1 MAVTTPNIGLKK
13 WSIYDLV
20 KLDDFN
26 GNSDILDEKI
36 GAVPEGDNLVDM
48 VGGII
53 DDESG
58 EGDTDKTWSADKL
71 LTDIHNVPAGGTSSQ
86 VLAKASDDDYDLMW
100 VDQTGGGGGGDTNYN
115 NLSNKPKI
123 NDVTLQGSKT
133 ADELGLLQKGAQTLT
148 AAEKT
153 QVRTNIGA
161 ADAAALSTI
170 QTKLTNLFQYKTYEY
185 DVPTVAVNA
194 TLNITANNFGFST
207 PSGYKPFAILR
218 FFTGSVNLAASLI
231 NGNAVGTATAMG
243 IRNIASGAQ
252 SNKTASIGILYIKT
266 GMGI

>member
-26 GNSDILDEKI
+26 GNTDILDEKI
-36 GAVPEGDNLVDM
+36 GAVPEGENLVGM
-48 VGGII
+48 VEGII
-53 DDESG
+53 DDEAG
-58 EGDTDKTWSADKL
+58 EGDTEKTWSADKL
-71 LTDIHNVPAGGTSSQ
+71 LTDMHNVPAGGTSSQ

-100 VDQTGGGGGGDTNYN
+100 VDQTGGGGGADTNYN

-123 NDVTLQGSKT
+123 NDITIQGSKT
-133 ADELGLLQKGAQTLT
+133 ADELGLLEKGAQTLT

-170 QTKLTNLFQYKTYEY
+170 QTKLTNLFQYKFYEY
-185 DVPTVAVNA
+185 SVPTVDVNK
-194 TLNITANNFGFST
+194 TLAIKANDFGFST
-207 PSGYKPFAILR
+207 PSGYKPFAVIR
-218 FFTGSVNLAASLI
+218 FSSGSVNLAASAV
-231 NGNAVGTATAMG
+231 NGLATGTATAMS
-243 IRNIASGAQ
+243 IRNIASSAQ
-252 SNKTASIGILYIKT
+252 SNKTASVGIMYIKT

>member
-26 GNSDILDEKI
+26 GNTDILDEKI

-48 VGGII
+48 VTGLI

-133 ADELGLLQKGAQTLT
+133 ADEFGLLEKGAQTLT

-170 QTKLTNLFQYKTYEY
+170 QTKLTNLFQYKFYEY
-185 DVPTVAVNA
+185 SVPTVNVNS
-194 TLNITANNFGFST
+194 TLQIKASDFGVST

-218 FFTGSVNLAASLI
+218 YSSGSVNLAVAQVIGS
-231 NGNAVGTATAMG
+231 ATGTSNMMG
-243 IRNIASGAQ
+243 IRNIASSAQ

>member
-36 GAVPEGDNLVDM
+36 GEVPEGENLVDM
-48 VGGII
+48 VTGLI

-153 QVRTNIGA
+153 QVRTNLGA
-161 ADAAALSTI
+161 ADAAALSTV
-170 QTKLTNLFQYKTYEY
+170 QTKLTNLFQYKYYSYEL
-185 DVPTVAVNA
+185 PTINTNS
-194 TLNITANNFGFST
+194 TLAIKASDFGFST
-207 PSGYKPFAILR
+207 PSGYKPFAVIR
-218 FFTGSVNLAASLI
+218 FSSGSVNLSAGI
-231 NGNAVGTATAMG
+231 VNGMATGTATAMSV
-243 IRNIASGAQ
+243 RNIASSAQ
-252 SNKTASIGILYIKT
+252 SGKTASIGVMYVKT

>member
-26 GNSDILDEKI
+26 GNTDILDEKI
-36 GAVPEGDNLVDM
+36 GAVPEGENLVGM
-48 VGGII
+48 VTGII

-71 LTDIHNVPAGGTSSQ
+71 LTDMHNVPAGGTSSQ

-100 VDQTGGGGGGDTNYN
+100 VDQTGGGGGADTNYN

-133 ADELGLLQKGAQTLT
+133 GDELGLLEKGAQTLT

-161 ADAAALSTI
+161 ADAAALSSV
-170 QTKLTNLFQYKTYEY
+170 QTKLTNLFQYKFYEY
-185 DVPTVAVNA
+185 SVPTVNVNS
-194 TLNITANNFGFST
+194 TLQIKASDFGIST
-207 PSGYKPFAILR
+207 PSGYKPCAILR
-218 FFTGSVNLAASLI
+218 YSSGSVNLAVTQVIGSAT
-231 NGNAVGTATAMG
+231 GTSNMMG
-243 IRNIASGAQ
+243 IRNIASSAQ